1 MFIEKYILHIIDTEK
16 VPSHFHHTW
25 NNESPIEI
33 KSKWLNKFIKK
44 NLSKEDFIEF
54 IQTNYEYHKSI
65 EDFKKSKHYFI
76 MKNSLEMDWDKY
88 NWFFQNNLYKGI
100 EFNRDFKIWQLTK
113 NV

>member
-1 MFIEKYILHIIDTEK
+1 
-16 VPSHFHHTW
+16 
-25 NNESPIEI
+25 
-33 KSKWLNKFIKK
+33 
-44 NLSKEDFIEF
+44 
-54 IQTNYEYHKSI
+54 
-65 EDFKKSKHYFI
+65 